1 MTTTDLQIDLKPG
14 TLHEGPDYERT
25 AFGQVIISAGERTL
39 TELVETD
46 GNMRNYQPGP
56 YTSGYHLAEWLV
68 WNWWRLRWEPRQ
80 AVNGTPAFQWD
91 MAHRMSDIGEG
102 YAWPNITISC
112 DGFQCDLISERSN
125 AKDSPLFS
133 YIGSQL
139 VTVPAAALEKAVS
152 EFVTLVLERLADS
165 SISGANLGTLW
176 EDLTAERNDPEQTRF
191 RRLEALLGFE
201 PDQADEQFIQCRL
214 QSADSLGRDALDELA
229 IGAADSILSARQIID
244 TTSQTGFDVNTQC
257 AIRMD
262 CPLGMQWGQAEAW
275 RIGVAAAKAVRQQ
288 AGLSDQNPSQTPP
301 WLTWPECPTRQYCHK
316 DAPKVCHGCSTRW
329 TNPLESRSDNRE
341 KPVAALTWPA

>member
-1 MTTTDLQIDLKPG
+1 
-14 TLHEGPDYERT
+14 
-25 AFGQVIISAGERTL
+25 
-39 TELVETD
+39 
-46 GNMRNYQPGP
+46 
-56 YTSGYHLAEWLV
+56 
-68 WNWWRLRWEPRQ
+68 
-80 AVNGTPAFQWD
+80 

-125 AKDSPLFS
+125 AEDSPLFS

-139 VTVPAAALEKAVS
+139 VTVPAATLEKAVI
-152 EFVTLVLERLADS
+152 EFVTLFLERLADS
-165 SISGANLGTLW
+165 SISSTNLGTLW

-214 QSADSLGRDALDELA
+214 QNADSLGRDALDELA
-229 IGAADSILSARQIID
+229 IGAAHSMLSARQIID

-262 CPLGMQWGQAEAW
+262 CPLGMQWGQASAW

-288 AGLSDQNPSQTPP
+288 AGLSDQPVTDSTLADMAGMSAKAIPSQRCTNSVSWVFHEMDNPP
-301 WLTWPECPTRQYCHK
+301 
-316 DAPKVCHGCSTRW
+316 
-329 TNPLESRSDNRE
+329 ESRSDNRV
-341 KPVAALTWPA
+341 KPDAALTWPA